1 MILALIAALLLGVLS
16 GTITGLSPG
25 IHINIVGA
33 ALVSLSAAAFSS
45 ILPLYLVVFIVAMSI
60 THSFVDFIP
69 SIFLGAPNEDT
80 ALSILP
86 GHELLNEGRGY
97 EAVMLSNYGCLIAI
111 ILLIFLSIPLNFVI
125 PTIYPYL
132 SKTMAFILILFSINL
147 IFIEKNK
154 FSALLVF
161 ILTGILGFI
170 ILNLNENL
178 LSQPLLPLLSGLFG
192 SSTLILSIKQK
203 TKIPQQ
209 EINNKFKIP
218 LKSPLIGSVIA
229 SPLCGFLP
237 GLGSGQAA
245 ILGNQIAKTDK
256 RGFIV
261 LIGITNTLVMG
272 FSFISLYLIQKA
284 RTGSAVSIQQLIGT
298 VSYKMLIL
306 ILIVCLFSGIISFY
320 ITKFLA
326 KIFAEKIDK
335 INYSILSIFV
345 LIIIFIVVFIFS
357 GLLGVII
364 LILSTLTG
372 IYCISLNIKRTNMM
386 GCLLIPTILYYLHF

>member
-111 ILLIFLSIPLNFVI
+111 FLLIFLSIPLNFVI